1 MCSFQLEQQGGFHLW
16 EGCVCQDK
24 VHYIRKGDVES
35 LTLCDGAGSL
45 DGALEAARTFSQ
57 GVNEWITEHFS
68 TTLRGKSEEAVK
80 RLVIAEI
87 DRLLTRLT
95 AGAQIARDLYGCTLL
110 TACRNMITGEALV
123 LHLGDGVILGWTP
136 EEGCRCLTQPEQGE
150 ALRATW
156 LVNSSPAMLMEHL
169 RVLRLRPGR
178 SVSAFLLM
186 SDGGEGPLYMPTSQG
201 VTLNPV
207 MAKLAEEFL
216 LRPSSFA
223 TAMPDFVQAQV
234 RPADDFSLG
243 VMGDAPASLLPIRA
257 SRRIVREYTQ
267 YLCARRSGL
276 SPLQAARR
284 AGWRKRDIPRKR
296 KRLEAMRIE
305 EV

>member
-16 EGCVCQDK
+16 EGCACQDK
-24 VHYIRKGDVES
+24 VHFIRKGDVES
-35 LTLCDGAGSL
+35 ITLCDGAGSL
-45 DGALEAARTFSQ
+45 DGALEAARIFSQ
-57 GVNEWITEHFS
+57 GVNEWIVEHFS
-68 TTLRGKSEEAVK
+68 TTLRGKSDANVK
-80 RLVIAEI
+80 RLVIDEI
-87 DRLLTRLT
+87 DCLLTRLT
-95 AGAQIARDLYGCTLL
+95 AGEETARDIYGCTLL
-110 TACRNMITGEALV
+110 TACRNTRTGETLV

-136 EEGCRCLTQPEQGE
+136 EEGCRCLTPPEQSE
-150 ALRATW
+150 ELRATW
-156 LVNSSPAMLMEHL
+156 LVNSSPTMLMEHL
-169 RVLRLRPGR
+169 RVLRLHPGR
-178 SVSAFLLM
+178 SVSAFILM

-207 MAKLAEEFL
+207 IAKLAEEFL

-223 TAMPDFVQAQV
+223 KAMPDFVRKQV

-243 VMGDAPASLLPIRA
+243 VMGDAPATLLPIHT

-276 SPLQAARR
+276 NPLQAARR

-296 KRLEAMRIE
+296 KRLQDMRIE